1 MIHRAPLG
9 SHERFVAFLIE
20 HFAGNFPLWLAP
32 VQVMI
37 TGIAEK
43 HSDAVMALLQQLKSL
58 GLRAE
63 ADYRNEK
70 ITYKIREHS
79 LRKIPVILVLGDKEI
94 ENKTATV
101 RRFGSAEQ
109 VTKSVSEII
118 EQLLEEIRTK
128 KLPDTHSD
136 L

>member
-1 MIHRAPLG
+1 VIHRAPLG

-20 HFAGNFPLWLAP
+20 HFSGNFPLWLSP
-32 VQVMI
+32 VQVMV

-43 HSDAVMALLQQLKSL
+43 HSEAVMQLLQQLKAV

-79 LRKIPVILVLGDKEI
+79 LQKIPVILVLGDKEI
-94 ENKTATV
+94 ENQTATV
-101 RRFGSAEQ
+101 RRFGSTEQ
-109 VTKSVSEII
+109 TTRPVSEII
-118 EQLLEEIRTK
+118 TQLLEEIRTK
-128 KLPDTHSD
+128 KLPDTHCE
-136 L
+136 